1 MESLRLD
8 LTGHFE
14 TLIRLYLIAFISND
28 DNRLFCVADSAFNDL
43 ELFQLFPF
51 YHQFDPMAELSN
63 LGHAQ
68 WPQNLTI
75 LLRSFPI
82 FPPLAF
88 LTFATDTNSSF
99 ARVAP

>member
-14 TLIRLYLIAFISND
+14 TLIRPYLIAFISND
-28 DNRLFCVADSAFNDL
+28 DNRLFCAAF
-43 ELFQLFPF
+43 FPF

-68 WPQNLTI
+68 WLQNLTI

-88 LTFATDTNSSF
+88 PTFATDTNSSF
-99 ARVAP
+99 ARVTP